1 VGRIPSRHRAGGGPT
16 NSNVT
21 QTGGNPLQFLR
32 DSFLEFE
39 AEFEALIDVVVAEEM
54 VRQARE
60 VAREFGLRVGDG
72 SLTPS

>member
-1 VGRIPSRHRAGGGPT
+1 
-16 NSNVT
+16 
-21 QTGGNPLQFLR
+21 LQFLR